1 MGVGYLINCKK
12 CDYSRSVDIGVGM
25 LHFSLDEEIKSTP
38 KKEQQLIHDIIKDK
52 QDLISE
58 SEGYSVF
65 QCEKCCSMKN
75 KFHIKIKSNDKI
87 LYETKPKCFKCDIK
101 MRLLIC
107 DQDRDIIK
115 SIKCAN
121 CKTNEIE
128 LSLNLMWD

>member
-38 KKEQQLIHDIIKDK
+38 KKEQQLIYDIIKDK
-52 QDLISE
+52 KDLTSK
-58 SEGYSVF
+58 SEGFSVF

-87 LYETKPKCFKCDIK
+87 LYETKTRCFKCKIDMK
-101 MRLLIC
+101 LLIC
-107 DQDRDIIK
+107 DQDKNTIK
-115 SIKCAN
+115 GIKCAK
-121 CKTNEIE
+121 CKSNQIE